1 MGTNE
6 RLLSKS
12 ETTIR
17 NGLVMV
23 CYLVVSVIISFAYL
37 IEAVKGNR
45 TVLYVLLVDAVALL
59 PVAADIVMFKKD
71 SDTSLIKHVTAGGF
85 AVLYTLVIFTTN
97 NRLVFT
103 YVIPM
108 MIVITVYMDASY
120 SFKLSAGV
128 IIENIAQIIYN
139 YSKKSFTADE
149 IVMAEIQ
156 ILIIIVVCIFSI
168 FTTNA
173 IMAVNEKRTMEII
186 KESDKATSMA
196 GAIVEVAN
204 NVEKNVET
212 IAEQMKVLD
221 TSVTATQEAMEE
233 ITQGIT
239 ETANAMQEQLSSTED
254 IQKHIDNMET
264 MSGSIAHEMRQ
275 TYKALEEGKGSMEK
289 LTSHIADTE
298 NANNEAIKE
307 LGTLE
312 EFTEKMKSIIVL
324 IENITTQTSLLALNA
339 SIEAARAGEAGKG
352 FAVVASEITS
362 LANQTQDATVDIAEL
377 IENFSGELVSVIETI
392 NVLIDNIKEQG
403 IVVKGTMTS
412 FENIARRTENVQNR
426 VTTLAEAIDE
436 LVTANG
442 NIVNSVQTVSAISQE
457 VSAHSSETLDS
468 SVDNKDIVIKIS
480 GIVDELNEKVKEL
493 KTVQR

>member
-6 RLLSKS
+6 SLFNKS

-17 NGLVMV
+17 NGLVV
-23 CYLVVSVIISFAYL
+23 ICYLVVSVIISFAYL
-37 IEAVKGNR
+37 IEAIKGNR
-45 TVLYVLLVDAVALL
+45 TVLYVLLVCAVALL
-59 PVAADIVMFKKD
+59 PVAANIVTFKKN
-71 SDTSLIKHVTAGGF
+71 SDTSLVKHITAVGF
-85 AVLYTLVIFTTN
+85 AVLYTLVIFTTD

-108 MIVITVYMDASY
+108 MIAITVYMDVSY
-120 SFKLSAGV
+120 SIKLSIGV
-128 IIENIAQIIYN
+128 IIENIIQVAYN
-139 YSKKSFTADE
+139 YSKKSFTTDE

-168 FTTNA
+168 LTTMT
-173 IMAVNEKRTMEII
+173 IMFINKKCTEEIL

-196 GAIVEVAN
+196 DAIVEVADA
-204 NVEKNVET
+204 VENNVET
-212 IAEQMKVLD
+212 ITEQMKVLD

-254 IQKHIDNMET
+254 IQKHIDNMEK

-275 TYKALEEGKGSMEK
+275 AYKALEEGKGSMKK
-289 LTSHIADTE
+289 LTSHIANTE

-377 IENFSGELVSVIETI
+377 IENFSGELLSVIETI

-412 FENIARRTENVQNR
+412 FENIARRTENVQDR

-457 VSAHSSETLDS
+457 VSAHSSETLDD
-468 SVDNKDIVIKIS
+468 SVNNKDIVIKIS